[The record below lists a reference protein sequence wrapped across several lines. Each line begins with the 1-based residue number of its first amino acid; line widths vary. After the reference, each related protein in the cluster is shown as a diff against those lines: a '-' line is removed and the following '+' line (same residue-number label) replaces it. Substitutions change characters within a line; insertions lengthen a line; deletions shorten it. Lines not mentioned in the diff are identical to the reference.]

1 MTARVIPFG
10 DRALLVEVDDV
21 AAAHL
26 LAAAV
31 DRARARGRAPR
42 SVTEVVVGMGNV
54 VIHLD
59 ERTDGDDVHRWVE
72 SIATRPPPTP
82 PGAGPARGPVHL
94 PVVFD
99 GPDLEEV
106 AGLTGHTGDQV
117 VALLTGARLTVAF
130 LGFAPGFPYLTG
142 LPPVLAAVPRRST
155 PRTAVPAGSVAVGGG
170 FASVYPRSTPGGWRL
185 LGRTAT
191 PMFDPDHPPFALL
204 RPGDGVR
211 FSVADASGGPDA
223 GAAPAASPRAPREP
237 LAARG
242 PRFVEVLDPGLLSL
256 VEDAGRRGVASM
268 GVPGAGPADADTFRL
283 ANRLAGNPDGAAAIE
298 VTASGPRLRFT
309 GPAHLAVVTPPGGHL
324 RVEVDGH
331 PVGTGSVIPVADGQE
346 VVVGRLRG
354 ALRAYLA
361 VAGGLGTPPV
371 LGSRSTDLLSGVGPG
386 PLRAGDRL
394 DLGPPTRP
402 HGLLDAPV
410 GPARSDPPRVIRII
424 EGPHRLAPGAGV
436 RSMVGPWTVD
446 PASDRIGVR
455 LRPGVGTAV
464 PVAERIPSTGMVTGA
479 IQLPP
484 DGHPIILGPDHAT
497 VGGYPVVGCVIS
509 ADLPV
514 VGQLGPGDTVALATV
529 DRAEAR
535 AARRQA
541 DRTLAAR
548 VSGWFPTRAAL

>member
-204 RPGDGVR
+204 RPGDDHKG
-211 FSVADASGGPDA
+211 FA
-223 GAAPAASPRAPREP
+223 G
-237 LAARG
+237 
-242 PRFVEVLDPGLLSL
+242 
-256 VEDAGRRGVASM
+256 
-268 GVPGAGPADADTFRL
+268 
-283 ANRLAGNPDGAAAIE
+283 
-298 VTASGPRLRFT
+298 
-309 GPAHLAVVTPPGGHL
+309 
-324 RVEVDGH
+324 
-331 PVGTGSVIPVADGQE
+331 
-346 VVVGRLRG
+346 VVGRLF
-354 ALRAYLA
+354 
-361 VAGGLGTPPV
+361 
-371 LGSRSTDLLSGVGPG
+371 
-386 PLRAGDRL
+386 
-394 DLGPPTRP
+394 
-402 HGLLDAPV
+402 
-410 GPARSDPPRVIRII
+410 
-424 EGPHRLAPGAGV
+424 E
-436 RSMVGPWTVD
+436 
-446 PASDRIGVR
+446 R
-455 LRPGVGTAV
+455 LRVEIA
-464 PVAERIPSTGMVTGA
+464 AHDA
-479 IQLPP
+479 
-484 DGHPIILGPDHAT
+484 IILEDYAKGLIDQELVT
-497 VGGYPVVGCVIS
+497 LVI
-509 ADLPV
+509 
-514 VGQLGPGDTVALATV
+514 T
-529 DRAEAR
+529 EAK
-535 AARRQA
+535 RRGKIE
-541 DRTLAAR
+541 RR
-548 VSGWFPTRAAL
+548 